1 MIQLWT
7 AMITILNAKGVKGN
21 GKIQMTSIK
30 PVCFYQAK
38 HICKINLQNWIDK
51 PFEEHYDP
59 PQNQLQGVLF

>member
-7 AMITILNAKGVKGN
+7 AMITILMLKALEAIAKYQWHLSNLVAFIRLNNFVK
-21 GKIQMTSIK
+21 
-30 PVCFYQAK
+30 F
-38 HICKINLQNWIDK
+38 NLENWIDK